1 MFWRSPK
8 ALGFLTDL
16 GIRLNL
22 GCLSTVVLILSTFPW
37 EPLQCGA
44 CCCPTGLGA
53 ASCAAVLPAPR
64 RLAQSTEL
72 HSRAAC
78 NEREF
83 TRKKKKKANSIR
95 VEIELG
101 ITTWI
106 FRPRSIRALKHLLYL
121 EYILLFNNKHL
132 PSYQRP
138 PGNLDLNVHCK
149 TWGKD
154 GRQSVVLT

>member
-1 MFWRSPK
+1 MRATAVRGVLLPHW
-8 ALGFLTDL
+8 AG
-16 GIRLNL
+16 
-22 GCLSTVVLILSTFPW
+22 GCEL
-37 EPLQCGA
+37 CR
-44 CCCPTGLGA
+44 GA
-53 ASCAAVLPAPR
+53 ACATAPG
-64 RLAQSTEL
+64 TE
-72 HSRAAC
+72 HRAAQQSGLQ
-78 NEREF
+78 RKGIYK
-83 TRKKKKKANSIR
+83 KKKKKANSIR